1 MPELPEV
8 ETIRRSLATMVGRTI
23 TGIEVHERR
32 LRLPVPADIRRRTV
46 GRRILGI
53 DRRGKYLIIHLSGRE
68 AVLAHLG
75 MSGTFILRP
84 ADASLELHDHV
95 RFLLSR
101 GSALVFNDPRRFG
114 LIVLGD
120 PQGFAELAHMGPDPL
135 SEDFTPAWLRQLTRG
150 RRRPV
155 KNLLMDQRL
164 IAGIGNIYANE
175 ILFEAGVRPSR
186 QARRLKLAELEVLF
200 QAIRRVLQEAIAA
213 GGSSI
218 SDYRD
223 SDGRV
228 GYFQLRFRVYDRTG
242 EPCRRCGATV
252 RRVVHA
258 GRSSFYCP
266 ACQR

>member
-8 ETIRRSLATMVGRTI
+8 ETVRRSLATMVGRTI
-23 TGIEVHERR
+23 TGIEVRERR
-32 LRLPVPADIRRRTV
+32 LRLPVPADIRKRTV

-68 AVLAHLG
+68 ALLAHLG
-75 MSGTFILRP
+75 MSGTFVLRQ
-84 ADASLELHDHV
+84 ADAPLELHDHV

-120 PQGFAELAHMGPDPL
+120 PQRFAELARMGPDPF
-135 SEDFTPAWLRQLTRG
+135 SDEFTPARLRQLTRG
-150 RRRPV
+150 RKRPV

-175 ILFEAGVRPSR
+175 ILFEAGVRPGR
-186 QARRLKLAELEVLF
+186 QARRLKLGELEVLF
-200 QAIRRVLQEAIAA
+200 RAIRRVLQEAIAS

-223 SDGRV
+223 GNGRT
-228 GYFQLRFRVYDRTG
+228 GYFQLNFCVYDRRG
-242 EPCRRCGATV
+242 EPCRRCGAAV
-252 RRVVHA
+252 RHAVHA